1 MALWPMLL
9 ASLSSIYCC
18 GVDKSGMSRMLPVFS
33 SPLSCRKKMRRI
45 GCRRRC
51 CNRLSARFLAI
62 LSAKCLTSSV
72 LSRRFLCLSHNF
84 SSTSPATSSASSLP
98 SSNDIALSTAICRS
112 SVTSDMYFRRSILIL
127 QRKSENATQNL
138 HFFQKTSSPLFFWL
152 KSGRGC
158 AFSILARLDVIFASL
173 PQRFILPPTGKAHCV
188 DVNGRDGTE

>member
-9 ASLSSIYCC
+9 ASLSSIYFC
-18 GVDKSGMSRMLPVFS
+18 GVDQSGMSGLLLVFS

-127 QRKSENATQNL
+127 QRKSENATHNL
-138 HFFQKTSSPLFFWL
+138 HFFQKIFIPRFSPTKKRARMRLFHP
-152 KSGRGC
+152 R
-158 AFSILARLDVIFASL
+158 
-173 PQRFILPPTGKAHCV
+173 PP
-188 DVNGRDGTE
+188 